1 MDLYIIQK
9 TLYIVNLAFAKIDII
24 YVYCKYIILFLFV
37 ISKKREYTIKKPY
50 LIAKCI
56 FSFKLLFS

>member
-9 TLYIVNLAFAKIDII
+9 TLYIVNLVFAKIDII

-37 ISKKREYTIKKPY
+37 ISEKREYTIKKPY
-50 LIAKCI
+50 LT
-56 FSFKLLFS
+56 